1 MPNFYRDNDD
11 ILFQFKHL
19 DLDRIIELKED
30 NFSNKDNSDFA
41 PRSVADAR
49 DSYDRIMEVVGD
61 ISGNFVA
68 PHAAEVDEEGAK
80 FEDGEVQYAKATEE
94 GLKLCRQAD
103 LMGFTLPRR
112 YGGLNCP
119 MTAYSM
125 AIEIISRA
133 DAAFMNIYGLQCD
146 NADTLYKFGDEEQRK
161 KYLPRFCSGEDTSAM
176 VLTEPDAGSDLQAVM
191 LKAHQDKDGQ
201 WRLNG
206 VKRFIT
212 NGCGNL
218 HLVLARSEEGT
229 HDGRGLS
236 MFMYVRDETMRIR
249 RIENKLG
256 IHGSPTCEMQ
266 YNNSPCELVG
276 SRKMGLIKYVMSLMN
291 EARVGISAQGLGI
304 AEAAYREAKKY
315 AEERVQFKKPIKD
328 FMAVSEML
336 ANMKTKI
343 EAGRTLLYETTRI
356 VDLKD
361 CLEEHVKEHPEKA
374 KELKADMKKYTAL
387 AALLTPI
394 CKAWNTEIS
403 NEVSYDGI
411 QIHGGTGYMK
421 EFNAERHYRDARI
434 TNIYE
439 GTTQLQVV
447 AAIGGIVKGVCA
459 NLLDE
464 YEAAFDYSSVEQ
476 SHKKVLDIVEEF
488 KKAVAFVKEKGDNDF
503 QDYHARRLTEIAT
516 KAIIGYLMLRDAT
529 RSERKKDVLKYFLEF
544 AVPEV
549 KMKAGIILSD
559 TSSLLEKKEAIIN
572 GKN

>member
-30 NFSNKDNSDFA
+30 KFSNKDKSDYA
-41 PRSVADAR
+41 PRSIADAR
-49 DSYDRIMEVVGD
+49 DSYERIMDVVGD
-61 ISGNFVA
+61 IAGNFVA
-68 PHAAEVDEEGAK
+68 PHAAEVDEEGAH
-80 FEDGEVQYAKATEE
+80 FENGEVRYAAATEE

-112 YGGLNCP
+112 YGGLNAP
-119 MTAYSM
+119 MTAYCM

-146 NADTLYKFGDEEQRK
+146 NADTLYKFGSEEQRQ
-161 KYLPRFCSGEDTSAM
+161 KYLPRFCSGEETSAM

-191 LKAHQDKDGQ
+191 LKAHQDEQGV

-212 NGCGNL
+212 NGCGPL

-236 MFMYVRDETMRIR
+236 MFMYVRDEHMRIR

-266 YNNSPCELVG
+266 YNNAPAELVG

-291 EARVGISAQGLGI
+291 EARIGIASQGLGI

-315 AEERVQFKKPIKD
+315 AEERIQFKKPIKE

-361 CLEEHVKEHPEKA
+361 SLEERAESHPDEA
-374 KELKADMKKYTAL
+374 KELRDDIKKYTTL

-394 CKAWNTEIS
+394 CKMWNTEIA

-411 QIHGGTGYMK
+411 QVHGGTGFMK

-447 AAIGGIVKGVCA
+447 AAIGGIVKGA
-459 NLLDE
+459 AADLLDE
-464 YEAAFDYSSVEQ
+464 YEKAYDYSSVEP
-476 SHKKVLDIVEEF
+476 SHKKVKEIVEEF
-488 KKAVAFVKEKGDNDF
+488 KKAVAHVRDKGDATF
-503 QDYHARRLTEIAT
+503 QDYHARRLTEMAA
-516 KAIIGYLMLRDAT
+516 KAIMGYLMLRDAT
-529 RSERKKDVLKYFLEF
+529 RSERKKDVLKYFLEL
-544 AVPEV
+544 ALPEV
-549 KMKAGIILSD
+549 KMKSAMILSD
-559 TSSLLEKKEAIIN
+559 MSTLLEKKEVIID